1 MTAQEIIQHLH
12 LTPHP
17 EGGYYRETYRAT
29 DTLTTA
35 AGHTRSVSTAI
46 YYLLENEDKSHFHRI
61 KSDEL
66 WFFHQG
72 QALEII
78 LLTPGQPTRLT
89 LGPDFAAGEL
99 PQAVIPAGVWFAAQV
114 KHRPGYGLVSCT
126 VAPGFDFADFELAER
141 AALLREFPQAAN
153 VVEQFTKATQENT

>member
-1 MTAQEIIQHLH
+1 MTAQEIIRHLQ
-12 LTPHP
+12 LLPHP
-17 EGGYYRETYRAT
+17 EGGYYRETYRSDAT
-29 DTLTTA
+29 LPTA
-35 AGHTRSVSTAI
+35 EGHTRSVSTAI

-72 QALEII
+72 QALEIV
-78 LLTPGQPTRLT
+78 LLAPGQPIRLT

-114 KHRPGYGLVSCT
+114 KHRPGFALVSCT

-141 AALLREFPQAAN
+141 ETLLREFPQAAD
-153 VVEQFTKATQENT
+153 VVERFTKA

>member
-1 MTAQEIIQHLH
+1 MTAQDIIRQLH

-17 EGGYYRETYRAT
+17 EGGHYRETYRAAQ
-29 DTLTTA
+29 TLETA
-35 AGHTRSVSTAI
+35 EAHTRHVSTAI

-78 LLTPGQPTRLT
+78 LLTSGQPTRIV
-89 LGPDFAAGEL
+89 LGSDFSNGEL
-99 PQAVIPAGVWFAAQV
+99 PQAVIPANTWFAAHL
-114 KHRPGYGLVSCT
+114 KHSTGYALVSCT
-126 VAPGFDFADFELAER
+126 VAPGFDFVDFELAER
-141 AALLREFPQAAN
+141 AALLAEFPQCREL
-153 VVEQFTKATQENT
+153 VEQFT

>member
-17 EGGYYRETYRAT
+17 EGGYYRETYRAA
-29 DTLTTA
+29 DSLTTA

-46 YYLLENEDKSHFHRI
+46 YYLLANEDKSHFHRI

-89 LGPDFAAGEL
+89 LGPNFAKGEL
-99 PQAVIPAGVWFAAQV
+99 PQVVIPAGVWFAAQV
-114 KHRPGYGLVSCT
+114 KHRPGYALVSCT

-141 AALLREFPQAAN
+141 AALLREFPQAAEL
-153 VVEQFTKATQENT
+153 VEQFTRSVAVS

>member
-1 MTAQEIIQHLH
+1 MTASDIIRDLQL
-12 LTPHP
+12 LPHP
-17 EGGYYRETYRAT
+17 EGGYYRETYRSAH
-29 DTLTTA
+29 TLTTTE
-35 AGHTRSVSTAI
+35 GHTRSVSTAI

-99 PQAVIPAGVWFAAQV
+99 PQAVVPAGVWFAAQL
-114 KHRPGYGLVSCT
+114 KRPGYGLVSCT

-141 AALLREFPQAAN
+141 AALLREFPQAAE
-153 VVEQFTKATQENT
+153 VVERFTRL

>member
-1 MTAQEIIQHLH
+1 MTAQDIIHHLH

-17 EGGYYRETYRAT
+17 EGGYYRETYRAA
-29 DTLTTA
+29 DTLTSA
-35 AGHTRSVSTAI
+35 GGHTRNVSTAI

-72 QALEII
+72 QPLEII
-78 LLTPGQPTRLT
+78 LLTPGQPTRLV
-89 LGPDFAAGEL
+89 LGSDFSRGEL
-99 PQAVIPAGVWFAAQV
+99 PQAVVPADTWFAAHLP
-114 KHRPGYGLVSCT
+114 HRAGFALVSCT

-141 AALLREFPQAAN
+141 AALVAEFPQAAE
-153 VVEQFTKATQENT
+153 VVEQFT